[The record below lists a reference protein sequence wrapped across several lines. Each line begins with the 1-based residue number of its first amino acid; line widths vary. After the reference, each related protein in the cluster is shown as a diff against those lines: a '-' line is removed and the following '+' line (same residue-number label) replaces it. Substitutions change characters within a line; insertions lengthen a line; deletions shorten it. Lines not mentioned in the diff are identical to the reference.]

1 MSKHV
6 NPALLALGR
15 QSAPLT
21 VSQLTTQLRQLLEQR
36 YPQVAVAGELSSV
49 RVHNGH
55 CYMCLKD
62 QRSQLQAMMWGREF
76 RALKVRL
83 EDGMQVVA
91 RGRLTVYEP
100 KGSYQLTVESI
111 EPVGAGALQ
120 AAFEQTKAR
129 LLAEGL
135 FDATR
140 KRKLALV
147 PDTVAVVTSPTGA
160 VIRDIVN
167 VATRR
172 FPRARI
178 LVVPSKVQGS
188 DSAAWIAAAVKRA
201 SRLAPSHGISVVIV
215 ARGGGSLEDLW
226 GFNDERVARAIAA
239 CSVPVV
245 SGVGHETDTTI
256 ADFAADLRAP
266 TPSAAAELVFPLA
279 EDLKQ
284 RLQRPALRMSRALR
298 RDVARER
305 KRLTSAHTHLRQA
318 SLGRCRDERLALQ
331 RLEGRLARLHPR
343 AKLTGVRAELES
355 LKARLVPPA
364 RSGLAARRAELATLA
379 ARMTPATRARI
390 ESHRARLA
398 EVAARL
404 HALSP
409 LAVLDRGFALVKKP
423 SGVLVRDARE
433 VAVGDQVDIRLARGQ
448 IQARVERLLPADD
461 EDT

>member
-1 MSKHV
+1 M
-6 NPALLALGR
+6 NPALLALGKS
-15 QSAPLT
+15 SAPLT
-21 VSQLTTQLRQLLEQR
+21 VSQLTFQLRQLLEQR
-36 YPQVAVAGELSSV
+36 YPQVAVVGELSSL

-62 QRSQLQAMMWGREF
+62 PRAQIQAMMWRREYE
-76 RALKVRL
+76 RLKVRL

-100 KGSYQLTVESI
+100 QGRYQLTVESI

-135 FDATR
+135 FAPER

-147 PDTVAVVTSPTGA
+147 PETVAVVTSPTGA

-178 LVVPSKVQGS
+178 LVVPSKVQGA

-201 SRLAPSHGISVVIV
+201 SRLAEPLGISVIIV

-239 CSVPVV
+239 ASVPVV

-279 EDLKQ
+279 SVLAE
-284 RLQRPALRMSRALR
+284 RLAKPTMRMSRAVR
-298 RDVARER
+298 RDLSRER
-305 KRLTSAHTHLRQA
+305 QRIAAAHNHLRQA

-331 RLEGRLARLHPR
+331 RIEGRLARLHPR
-343 AKLTGVRAELES
+343 AQLQTTRTGFERLQARLTKSTQARLQTTRTGVERIAP
-355 LKARLVPPA
+355 RLVA
-364 RSGLAARRAELATLA
+364 S
-379 ARMTPATRARI
+379 TRATV
-390 ESHRARLA
+390 EAHRARLA
-398 EVAARL
+398 ELAARL

-409 LAVLDRGFALVKKP
+409 LAVLDRGFAIVKTPK
-423 SGVLVRDARE
+423 GAVARDVRE
-433 VAVGDQVDIRLARGQ
+433 LAVGDHVDIRLARGQ
-448 IQARVERLLPADD
+448 IQARVERLTPPDD
-461 EDT
+461 EDA

>member
-1 MSKHV
+1 MS
-6 NPALLALGR
+6 
-15 QSAPLT
+15 QI
-21 VSQLTTQLRQLLEQR
+21 TTQLRQLLEQR
-36 YPQVAVAGELSSV
+36 YPQVAVVGELSSI

-62 QRSQLQAMMWGREF
+62 ARSQLQAMMWGREY
-76 RALKVRL
+76 RTLKVRL

-100 KGSYQLTVESI
+100 QGRYQLTVESI

-135 FDATR
+135 FDPAR

-147 PDTVAVVTSPTGA
+147 PSTVAVVTSPTGA

-172 FPRARI
+172 FPKARI
-178 LVVPSKVQGS
+178 LVVPSKVQGA

-201 SRLAPSHGISVVIV
+201 SRLAPSLGISVVIV

-239 CSVPVV
+239 CTVPVV

-266 TPSAAAELVFPLA
+266 TPSAAAELVFPLSA
-279 EDLKQ
+279 ELTQ
-284 RLQRPALRMSRALR
+284 RLERPAMRMARALR
-298 RDVARER
+298 RDVTRER
-305 KRLTSAHTHLRQA
+305 KRLDSAQLHLRQA
-318 SLGRCRDERLALQ
+318 SLVRCRDERLALQ

-343 AKLTGVRAELES
+343 AQLTGVRAKLDS
-355 LKARLVPPA
+355 LQASLVAPVRARL
-364 RSGLAARRAELATLA
+364 AAERAELATLA
-379 ARMTPATRARI
+379 ARLAPSTRSEIDAK
-390 ESHRARLA
+390 RARLA

-409 LAVLDRGFALVKKP
+409 LAVLDRGFALVKTS
-423 SGVLVRDARE
+423 SGTLVRDAGKL
-433 VAVGDQVDIRLARGQ
+433 AAGDLVDIRLARGQ
-448 IQARVERLLPADD
+448 IRARVEQHVSDEASPPPTD
-461 EDT
+461 EDA